1 MKPPWLAIALGVSLL
16 ANVALVGVVMLQAL
30 DAGHYQSDQQ
40 SSWRSLAG
48 ERQQLQ
54 AMRAHFCPTNP
65 APTRA
70 DVVAW
75 ERTDAGHR
83 ASAEPFEKG
92 GMLWL
97 GVVGELGVKFGA
109 DERVTGVCLSNAWSL
124 ADDPSL
130 ADQDNAR
137 EMCPLHPLC

>member
-1 MKPPWLAIALGVSLL
+1 MKAPWLAIALSVSLL
-16 ANVALVGVVMLQAL
+16 SNVALVGVVMLQAL
-30 DAGHYQSDQQ
+30 DAGHYQSDQR
-40 SSWRSLAG
+40 SSWRSIAG

-54 AMRAHFCPTNP
+54 AMRAHFCPTSP

-70 DVVAW
+70 DVLAW
-75 ERTDAGHR
+75 ERTDDQSR
-83 ASAEPFEKG
+83 ALAEPLEKDG
-92 GMLWL
+92 LLWL

-130 ADQDNAR
+130 ADQDNAG
-137 EMCPLHPLC
+137 EMCPLDPLC

>member
-16 ANVALVGVVMLQAL
+16 ANVALVGLVMLQAL

-40 SSWRSLAG
+40 SSWRSIAG

-70 DVVAW
+70 DVLAW
-75 ERTDAGHR
+75 ERTDDQSR
-83 ASAEPFEKG
+83 ALAEPLEKDG
-92 GMLWL
+92 LLWL
-97 GVVGELGVKFGA
+97 GVVGELGVMFG
-109 DERVTGVCLSNAWSL
+109 DDDRVTGVCLSNAWSL

-130 ADQDNAR
+130 VDQDNAG
-137 EMCPLHPLC
+137 EMCPLDPLC